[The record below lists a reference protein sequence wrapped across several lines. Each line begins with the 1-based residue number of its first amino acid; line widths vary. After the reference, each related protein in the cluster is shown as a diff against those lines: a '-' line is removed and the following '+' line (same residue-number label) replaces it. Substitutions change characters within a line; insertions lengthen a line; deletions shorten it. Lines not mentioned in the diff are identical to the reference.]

1 MGNSTEE
8 GTALTTT
15 TATAR
20 PTTGTGS
27 GVAAANLH
35 LIAQGVDLL
44 ARIDPRVYTAP
55 PPVPMGTIGGHFR
68 HCLEFFER
76 FLAGFEDGRVDYD
89 ARERDPRVEVDPLH
103 ARDRLAAVAER
114 LRALPESA
122 ADRALDAV
130 HDRDGDGSSLDEAP
144 AGRSSVRRELDFL
157 ASHTTHHYA
166 LIGAL
171 MRLHGAEPGADF
183 GVAASTLAH
192 RRRSLVGGGLFQ
204 PPSSRE

>member
-1 MGNSTEE
+1 MIVTTSILSTE
-8 GTALTTT
+8 TASP
-15 TATAR
+15 ATASH
-20 PTTGTGS
+20 P

-35 LIAQGVDLL
+35 LIAQGVELL
-44 ARIDPRVYTAP
+44 ETIDPGVYSAP
-55 PPVPMGTIGGHFR
+55 PPIPMGSIGGHFR

-76 FLAGFEDGRVDYD
+76 FLAGLESGRIDYD

-103 ARDRLAAVAER
+103 ARDRLAAVADR
-114 LRALPESA
+114 LGAMPEEW
-122 ADRALDAV
+122 ADRPLDAV
-130 HDRDGDGSSLDEAP
+130 HDRDGDGASADEQP

-171 MRLHGAEPGADF
+171 MRLQGAEPGDDF

-192 RRRSLVGGGLFQ
+192 RRRLARG
-204 PPSSRE
+204 SRGVERP